1 MCFWHLPSRHL
12 VRRGGKHQQSRN
24 TTNIKHL
31 QSDLWIGLETTAREK
46 KTSLLELS
54 TVPPPF
60 MPVLSF
66 SSLFFAHRRT
76 ATATCL
82 GSLSGLFYFK
92 SDLNPESLRKFFS
105 GWEVEVTG
113 SAPEPRPAAA
123 TQSGLSPS
131 SRLLRTPAGRRS
143 VGGGGGGWE
152 WGWRPKHHNI
162 ISRTESWGPLCF
174 YFIWAFCAISHIIF
188 ICIPIFVSCD
198 ALCF

>member
-1 MCFWHLPSRHL
+1 MSLIWKKNISKFKWLHTEDFFHLLIIYLFFASFPLTGKTTSGKHTFKGRQMCFWHLPSRHL

-92 SDLNPESLRKFFS
+92 SDLNPESLRSFFR
-105 GWEVEVTG
+105 VEKWRSLVQL
-113 SAPEPRPAAA
+113 
-123 TQSGLSPS
+123 QSPD
-131 SRLLRTPAGRRS
+131 LLRPPSPAFHLLLGS
-143 VGGGGGGWE
+143 
-152 WGWRPKHHNI
+152 
-162 ISRTESWGPLCF
+162 
-174 YFIWAFCAISHIIF
+174 
-188 ICIPIFVSCD
+188 
-198 ALCF
+198 